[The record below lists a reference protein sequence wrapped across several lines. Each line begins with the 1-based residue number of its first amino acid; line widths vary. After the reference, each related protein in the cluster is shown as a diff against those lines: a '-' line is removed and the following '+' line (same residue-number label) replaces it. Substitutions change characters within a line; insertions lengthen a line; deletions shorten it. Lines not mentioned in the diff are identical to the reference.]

1 MADITDL
8 AFRTLCKKAG
18 ASLVF
23 TEMIHAEAL
32 ARKNKTTLQMI
43 KQSKEEK
50 PIGIQI
56 AANNTKT
63 LEKTLPY
70 IKKFDLVD
78 LNCGCPVPKIVNN
91 KLGASLLEQPEKI
104 HELVRFL
111 VKKVNIPVTAKIR
124 LGFKKINV
132 LETAKIIEE
141 AGAHALTIH
150 ARLANS
156 RYKTKANWG
165 YIKKVKDKLNIPVIG
180 NGDVSIGEDAR
191 ELLKK
196 CDAIMIGRAAIGNPL
211 IFKRI
216 SFYLRNNKELKITA
230 KQRIKQLNEY
240 IKLAKKFNLDF
251 KRVKQQ
257 SMYFTKD
264 FPGSRK
270 LRSQIATIK
279 NPKEL
284 NKLLKEN
291 RL

>member
-1 MADITDL
+1 MADITDI

-70 IKKFDLVD
+70 IRKFDLID

-104 HELVRFL
+104 HELIKFL
-111 VKKVNIPVTAKIR
+111 VKKVNIPITAKIR
-124 LGFKKINV
+124 LGFKKVNV
-132 LETAKIIEE
+132 LETTKKIEE
-141 AGAHALTIH
+141 AGAHAITIH

-156 RYKTKANWG
+156 RYKTKANWNC
-165 YIKKVKDKLNIPVIG
+165 IKKVKDKLSIPVIG
-180 NGDVSIGEDAR
+180 NGDVFTGKDAK

-196 CDAIMIGRAAIGNPL
+196 CDAIMIARAAIGDPL
-211 IFKRI
+211 VFKRI
-216 SFYLRNNKELKITA
+216 SYYLKNNKELKITNQE
-230 KQRIKQLNEY
+230 KTKQLNEY
-240 IKLAKKFNLDF
+240 IKLAKKFNLNF
-251 KRVKQQ
+251 KRIKQQ

-270 LRSQIATIK
+270 LRGQIATTR
-279 NPKEL
+279 NPSEL

-291 RL
+291 KL